1 MNATAAATE
10 GSVRAESQGHLLH
23 IVIDRPAK
31 LNGFTPKMLAELAG
45 AYTRL
50 ECEDAARVGVL
61 SAQGAHFTAGL
72 DLPKVAP
79 LIRRGDNLV
88 PAGCIDPLDRYP
100 PRRAKPVVAAV
111 KGITYTIGIELMLAA
126 DIVVAASDCRFAQLE
141 VRRGIMATGGATL
154 RMVERAG
161 WGNAMVHLLTGDEF
175 DAAAAL
181 RCNYVQEVV
190 PAGQELRRAIA
201 IAERIAQQ
209 APLAV
214 RASRASARTGL
225 EAGFDAAVAEF
236 RAVNSGL
243 SETADAAEG
252 VRSFLEKRPPRF
264 LGH

>member
-1 MNATAAATE
+1 MQGE
-10 GSVRAESQGHLLH
+10 AEASDGAVTCERQGRLLH

-31 LNGFTPKMLAELAG
+31 LNGFTPKMLGELAA

-50 ECEDAARVGVL
+50 ERDDEAWVGVL
-61 SAQGAHFTAGL
+61 SAAGKHFTAGL

-79 LIRRGDNLV
+79 LLRRGDSTV
-88 PAGCIDPLDRYP
+88 PPGAIDPLDRYP
-100 PRRAKPVVAAV
+100 PRRTKPVVVAV

-126 DIVVAASDCRFAQLE
+126 DIVVAAGDCRFAQLE

-161 WGNAMVHLLTGDEF
+161 WGNAMLHLLAGEEF
-175 DAAAAL
+175 DAATAL

-190 PAGQELRRAIA
+190 PAGQELQRATA

-214 RASRASARTGL
+214 RASRMNAQKGL

-236 RAVNSGL
+236 RHVNMLL
-243 SETADAAEG
+243 SDTADAAEG
-252 VRSFLEKRPPRF
+252 VMSFVEKRPPRF
-264 LGH
+264 RGG